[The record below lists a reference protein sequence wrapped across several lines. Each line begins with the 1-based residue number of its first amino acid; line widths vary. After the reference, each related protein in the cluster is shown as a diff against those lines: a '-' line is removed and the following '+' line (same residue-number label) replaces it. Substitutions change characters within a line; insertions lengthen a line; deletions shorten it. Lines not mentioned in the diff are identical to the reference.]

1 MKKIVIVSILCL
13 LTGLLTSCHD
23 EKGADINQLK
33 ATGILSFVINTD
45 NSEYYAAIDQNK
57 KEINISG
64 IKRASHIKSVSV
76 ELSEGYSIY
85 PNPNAVKSWH
95 TTQTFTIIRSGAD
108 QVYHCNLPDLI
119 EEVDKD
125 YIVMGYLT
133 ANANSFETMY
143 PTIDLS
149 NLTHLLVCFGN
160 VYKDGTVDFSNL
172 NANITQLIETTHAA
186 GKKILLSVHK
196 AGDQEFA
203 GAMETA
209 EKRTKVVNQ
218 IIGYVNDRGLDGFDI
233 DFEDYNYI
241 NSENTRKN
249 LISFIKELHEK
260 KEPDMLMTCAVSPY
274 PSYGPEWAQYFD
286 YINLMSYDIRSNN
299 TYKNFTDQIDM
310 IVTELQL
317 SDYSKLVGGVPFYG
331 RDDSRPGSDVNSK
344 AITYGSIL
352 KQYGIEA
359 ADKDIWDQT
368 YYNGRPT
375 IRQKC
380 QYAKEIGLAGIMIW
394 ELLQDTNMDGYKLL
408 DVVGE
413 EMFPK

>member
-1 MKKIVIVSILCL
+1 MKKIIGILCL
-13 LTGLLTSCHD
+13 LAGLLASCNE
-23 EKGADINQLK
+23 EKGSDINQLK

-45 NSEYYAAIDQNK
+45 NSEYYAAINQDK

-64 IKRASHIKSVSV
+64 LKRAAKIKSVSV
-76 ELSEGYSIY
+76 GLSEGYSIY
-85 PNPNAVKSWH
+85 PDPNSVKNWH
-95 TTQTFTIIRSGAD
+95 STQTFTIIRSGMSIN
-108 QVYHCNLPDLI
+108 YECNLPDLI

-133 ANANSFETMY
+133 ANAPSFETMY

-149 NLTHLLVCFGN
+149 NLTHLLVCFGK
-160 VYKDGTVDFSNL
+160 VYKDGAVDFSTL
-172 NANITQLIETTHAA
+172 NTNIGHLIETVHAA

-209 EKRTKVVNQ
+209 EKRSKVVNQ

-241 NSENTRKN
+241 NSESTRKN

-260 KEPDMLMTCAVSPY
+260 KESDMLMTCAVSPY
-274 PSYGPEWAQYFD
+274 PKYGPEWAQYFD

-310 IVTELQL
+310 IVAELQL

-344 AITYGSIL
+344 AITYGSII

-394 ELLQDTNMDGYKLL
+394 ELLQDTNMEGYKLL

-413 EMFPK
+413 EMLPK